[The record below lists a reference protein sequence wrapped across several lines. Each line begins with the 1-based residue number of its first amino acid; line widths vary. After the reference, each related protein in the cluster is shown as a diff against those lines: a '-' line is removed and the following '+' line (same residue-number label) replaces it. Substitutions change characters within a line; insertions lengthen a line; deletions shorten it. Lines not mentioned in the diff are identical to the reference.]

1 MGSADFARETLAIV
15 VRLRSSA
22 TDADV
27 RPLAVPMGAR
37 VLLKVVANLLLV
49 ETFVKVLAKFHWKLH
64 EILEAFEIVHF
75 ALTFATSSLIL
86 ATFTTF

>member
-15 VRLRSSA
+15 VRLRSST
-22 TDADV
+22 TDTDV
-27 RPLAVPMGAR
+27 RPLAVVMGAR

-49 ETFVKVLAKFHWKLH
+49 ETFVKIFTKFHWELH
-64 EILEAFEIVHF
+64 EILEAFDIVRF